1 MPTPTIAVLLTC
13 HNRRDK
19 TLQCLTTLYAQVGL
33 GEFYTIEV
41 FLVDDDSTD
50 GTGEALKNQFPKVN
64 IILGNG
70 NLFWNRGM
78 HLAWQTA
85 ANTKDFDYYLLL
97 NDDTFLFKNAIISSL
112 NFDYSDAVIVGTTH
126 SLLNQ
131 KPTYGGTS
139 SETKSI
145 IRPNGLF
152 QKCYLINGNFLLI
165 SKRVYNIIGKLDP
178 IFHHALGDFDFYF
191 RGKKLGIEFYVAPEY
206 VGICENHITEFK
218 DSIPKWRSNSI
229 PVITRLKLLYQPQS
243 GCNPKQFFI
252 YKKRHVGLFSG
263 IYHFCLLHIRCIFP
277 NLWKIKSFLN
287 IN

>member
-1 MPTPTIAVLLTC
+1 MGIAFKL
-13 HNRRDK
+13 
-19 TLQCLTTLYAQVGL
+19 
-33 GEFYTIEV
+33 EV
-41 FLVDDDSTD
+41 FLVDDGCTD
-50 GTGEALKNQFPKVN
+50 GTPEAIRQQFPQVT
-64 IILGNG
+64 IIEGTG

-78 HLAWQTA
+78 HKAWETA
-85 ANTKDFDYYLLL
+85 ANTKDFDYYLCL

-112 NFDYSDAVIVGTTH
+112 NLDYSNAVIVGTTH

-131 KPTYGGTS
+131 KPTYGGRS
-139 SETKSI
+139 SETKTI

-165 SKRVYNIIGKLDP
+165 SKSVYNIIGKLDP
-178 IFHHALGDFDFYF
+178 IFTHALGDFDYYF
-191 RGKKLGIEFYVAPEY
+191 RGKKMGIEFYVAPQY
-206 VGICENHITEFK
+206 VGICEDHITEFK

-277 NLWKIKSFLN
+277 NLWEIKSFLN